1 MSKPNFFE
9 DIEVGSVEEFGSY
22 EVSAQ
27 EIIEFATQYDPQ
39 PFHLSEEGGKKTHF
53 GGLVASGWHTGSI
66 AMRLICE
73 NMPEGSFSLGSPG
86 VDELRWIKPV
96 FPGDVLRV
104 RSEIIDKRESRS
116 RPEMGSVYIHNE
128 VINQNDVVVMSYKPI
143 VLYKRRT

>member
-1 MSKPNFFE
+1 MSKPNFFD

-22 EVSAQ
+22 EVSAR
-27 EIIEFATQYDPQ
+27 EIIEFATKYDPQ
-39 PFHLSEEGGKKTHF
+39 SFHLSEEGGKQTHF

-66 AMRLICE
+66 AMRLICD
-73 NMPEGSFSLGSPG
+73 NMPEHSASLGSPG

-104 RSEIIDKRESRS
+104 RSTITDKRESKS
-116 RPEMGSVYIHNE
+116 RPEMGTVFILNE
-128 VINQNDVVVMSYKPI
+128 VINQKDLVVMSYKPI